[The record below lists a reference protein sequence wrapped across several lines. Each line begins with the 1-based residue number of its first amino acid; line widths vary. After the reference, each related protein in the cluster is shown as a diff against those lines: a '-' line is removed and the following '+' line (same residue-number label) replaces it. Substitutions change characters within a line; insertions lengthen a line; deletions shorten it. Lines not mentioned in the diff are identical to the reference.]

1 MVSRAAEPRCEV
13 RFSEGKPMAPPD
25 ALTGRPTVSIRD
37 TERRLSDPAFTLATG
52 TLLGRYV
59 IVDQLGAGGMATVYV
74 AYDAQLARRV
84 AIKVLRPDAREE
96 ESHARMLREA
106 QAMARLSHPNV
117 LAVHDVGSF
126 DGGVFIAT
134 EYVEGETLKSWM
146 AEARPWQKVL
156 SVLRAAGR
164 GLEAAHAA
172 GIVHRDFKPEN
183 VFLGKDGRVVVGDF
197 GIARAPDLG
206 PTSGPSLPPSTDKPS
221 GPEGATE
228 GLDAPSS
235 PSLVDSTLTGPG
247 DMVGTVGYLPPERGS
262 RQHDD
267 ARGDQFSFSVTLYR
281 ALYRQRPF
289 EYTGL
294 PSYLAAVRRPPLPPP
309 RGSDVPSWVHQV
321 VLRGMSRDPSARFA
335 SMTELLHAL
344 DRDPT
349 RRRRAWALAAV
360 CLGVAAAV
368 GVGWAQHQ
376 RSIAARC
383 RVGETLVT
391 ATWSP
396 QARAAVGAAIVA
408 TAVPLASDAAA
419 RTQTAID
426 AYAVEWA
433 RVHRTASEAT
443 LLLGQESQA
452 TMRGRLACLG
462 GQREELAAL
471 VAVLSRADA
480 VVVRHAVTAAY
491 DLPSPRVCLEP
502 GAAHAA
508 SLAAES
514 PEHAARVTALRR
526 AVAEAEAHRAVGQY
540 KESLDVGTRAV
551 VEARAIPD
559 RESEAQLLV
568 LMAGCRSEIEDDA
581 AALGTF
587 EEAFAACEAAG
598 NDSLASMVAAMI
610 SLALGDSLADTR
622 GAERWLAIAKG
633 IREREGADDRAD
645 AEILESELALLAAE
659 GHADRALP
667 LHDRLVALLERL
679 YGTSHPRI
687 AAAIAN
693 RARDL
698 TSTGEFDQAATD
710 DRKAIAMGEQL
721 FGPDVPSLSILYNN
735 LGSVLTE
742 AGRYPE
748 ARTALER
755 ALALVAPL
763 GPDSPHNVLPL
774 VSLSQ
779 LENLQR
785 EHDAA
790 LAAAGRGIAI
800 VDASGDSEVRY
811 LPALLVQQGEA
822 QLARGDAGAAQ
833 ASCAR
838 ALAVEDKQ
846 EVLGP
851 DKIQPEAEDALTC
864 LGEAELAL
872 GRLDDAVAHLE
883 RSVSL
888 TKRELAS
895 ELPLARFA
903 LARALTAAKRDPGQ
917 ALDLAVSARREL
929 RATRGMDRAA
939 AEVEAW
945 LVANGRR

>member
-1 MVSRAAEPRCEV
+1 
-13 RFSEGKPMAPPD
+13 MAPPD
-25 ALTGRPTVSIRD
+25 ALSGSPTVSFGD
-37 TERRLSDPAFTLATG
+37 TQRQDVNPAFTLATG

-59 IVDQLGAGGMATVYV
+59 IVGQLGAGGMATVYV

-84 AIKVLRPDAREE
+84 AIKVLRPDTRDE

-106 QAMARLSHPNV
+106 QAMARLAHPNV
-117 LAVHDVGSF
+117 LTVYDVGSF
-126 DGGVFIAT
+126 DDGVFIAT
-134 EYVEGETLKSWM
+134 EYVEGETLKAWM
-146 AEARPWQKVL
+146 TQERPWQKVL
-156 SVLRAAGR
+156 PILRAAGR

-197 GIARAPDLG
+197 GIARAQDPG
-206 PTSGPSLPPSTDKPS
+206 PTSGPSLPPSTDRPS
-221 GPEGATE
+221 GPDDSME
-228 GLDAPSS
+228 GLDLTSG
-235 PSLVDSTLTGPG
+235 PSLVGSSLTRPG
-247 DMVGTVGYLPPERGS
+247 AMVGTVGYMPPERAS

-267 ARGDQFSFSVTLYR
+267 ARSDQFSFCVTLYR

-294 PSYLAAVRRPPLPPP
+294 ASYLAALRGPPLPPP
-309 RGSDVPSWVHQV
+309 RGSHVPSWVHEV
-321 VLRGMSRDPSARFA
+321 VLRGMARDPSARFA

-349 RRRRAWALAAV
+349 RRRRGWALAAV
-360 CLGVAAAV
+360 GAGLAAAV

-383 RVGETLVT
+383 RVGESLVA

-396 QARAAVGAAIVA
+396 EARSAVGAAIVA
-408 TAVPLASDAAA
+408 TAVPLAADDAA
-419 RTQTAID
+419 RTEAALD

-443 LLLGQESQA
+443 LLLAQESAA
-452 TMRGRLACLG
+452 TMNDRLACLE
-462 GQREELAAL
+462 GQREELGAL

-480 VVVRHAVTAAY
+480 VVARHAVTAAY
-491 DLPSPRVCLEP
+491 DLPSPHVCLEP

-508 SLAAES
+508 SLAAET

-526 AVAEAEAHRAVGQY
+526 AVAEAEAHRAAGQY
-540 KESLDVGTRAV
+540 QESVDVGTRAL
-551 VEARAIPD
+551 VEARAIPH
-559 RESEAQLLV
+559 RESEAELLV
-568 LMAGCRSEIEDDA
+568 LMAGSRRELEDDA
-581 AALGTF
+581 VARVTL

-610 SLALGDSLADTR
+610 SLELGDSLADTR

-633 IREREGADDRAD
+633 IREREGVDDRAD
-645 AEILESELALLAAE
+645 AEILESELSLLAAE

-667 LHDRLVALLERL
+667 LHDRLVALLERI
-679 YGTSHPRI
+679 YGASHPRI
-687 AAAIAN
+687 ASAIAN

-698 TSTGEFDQAATD
+698 TITGKFDLAAED

-742 AGRYPE
+742 AGRYAE
-748 ARTALER
+748 ARRALDR

-763 GPDSPHNVLPL
+763 GPNSPHNVLPL
-774 VSLSQ
+774 VSLAQ
-779 LENLQR
+779 LENLLG

-822 QLARGDAGAAQ
+822 QLARADAAAAR

-838 ALAVEDKQ
+838 ALAAEDKQ

-864 LGEAELAL
+864 LGEAEIAL
-872 GRLDDAVAHLE
+872 GRLDDAIGHLE

-888 TKRELAS
+888 TKRELPS
-895 ELPLARFA
+895 ELPMARFA

-917 ALDLAVSARREL
+917 ALGLAESARREL
-929 RATRGMDRAA
+929 RGIRGMEREA
-939 AEVEAW
+939 AEVETW
-945 LVANGRR
+945 LAANGRR